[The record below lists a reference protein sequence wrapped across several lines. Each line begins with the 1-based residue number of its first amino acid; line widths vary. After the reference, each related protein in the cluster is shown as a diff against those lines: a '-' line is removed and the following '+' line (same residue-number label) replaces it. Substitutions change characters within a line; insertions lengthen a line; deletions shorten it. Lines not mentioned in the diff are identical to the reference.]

1 MFLDK
6 DKDHLECIKE
16 EFVSG
21 AEILENEAEDRNITS
36 KELKAAIKF
45 FIDITNRED
54 FTKEHYKEV
63 VTKGPE
69 FIYQEMKKVN
79 D

>member
-1 MFLDK
+1 MLN
-6 DKDHLECIKE
+6 
-16 EFVSG
+16 
-21 AEILENEAEDRNITS
+21 ILEDEAENRKS

-63 VTKGPE
+63 VTKGHE

>member
-16 EFVSG
+16 EFISG
-21 AEILENEAEDRNITS
+21 AEILENEAENRKITS

-45 FIDITNRED
+45 FIDITNLED
-54 FTKEHYKEV
+54 FTKQHYKEV
-63 VTKGPE
+63 VT
-69 FIYQEMKKVN
+69 
-79 D
+79 